1 MKDTKQK
8 SLLDLGGKNK
18 IIVGVG
24 WDHKKSDG
32 PSHDLDT
39 SVLLLS
45 SDGQCH
51 EMQDL
56 CCYKE
61 GHRTVHGGALI
72 HYGDETVGAKS
83 GDDEKIDIN
92 LSLVPSHIEKMLV
105 VVSIHHASARNQ
117 NFGQVNGA
125 YVRIMS
131 DDGQSEVFC
140 KGVAVC
146 LCARPIEEIV
156 SAPIDIM
163 MPEFRSD
170 ADLDQTEDAC
180 DAVLA
185 SAERDDHVVVFCR
198 IYFGWFKVGEILT
211 GPVCDESEG
220 RLIHLFSLL
229 QS

>member
-131 DDGQSEVFC
+131 DDGQELASY
-140 KGVAVC
+140 
-146 LCARPIEEIV
+146 
-156 SAPIDIM
+156 
-163 MPEFRSD
+163 
-170 ADLDQTEDAC
+170 DLSEDASAFTAIEFC
-180 DAVLA
+180 EIAREATGWSFRALERGTGSGLA
-185 SAERDDHVVVFCR
+185 GVISKYGFRP
-198 IYFGWFKVGEILT
+198 T
-211 GPVCDESEG
+211 
-220 RLIHLFSLL
+220 
-229 QS
+229 